1 MPQLCL
7 SRRWMIFFLAGL
19 LFLLSQFYRAS
30 MAVIYPAMTAE
41 LALDARSLGQIS
53 AAFFYAFALMQLPI
67 GLYLDRRGPRL
78 TMTVLT
84 LVAVAGAL
92 LFARGQSLH
101 ALVAGRALL
110 GIGMACN
117 LMGTLK
123 LITLWFA
130 PGRFATLSALMITL
144 GTVGNLAAATPLV
157 LLVEAVGWRM
167 SFQLLAALTLLLAL
181 VFYAVVRDGPAPGA
195 ATSGAAPGAA
205 ARSASI
211 WSTLRALFV
220 EKDYWIISLGTFCR
234 YGIYA
239 AVQALWAGPYL
250 IQVLEVAPLAA
261 GHLLFLM
268 SIGMAAGCPLCGW
281 LSDDILR
288 SRKVVI
294 VGGLLG
300 MLAVL
305 AVLAYLNAGV
315 GFGWLAALF
324 VAFGVFSSA
333 GQIMYAHIKERMP
346 MAFAGTAMTGINFF
360 TMAGVAF
367 FLEGVGSLL
376 QRLDPQ
382 AALGPAAFRGAL
394 LFCCG
399 CLLLAAA
406 MYLLT
411 RETLRRPAAHRPRPA
426 SEVDGAAPRI

>member
-1 MPQLCL
+1 
-7 SRRWMIFFLAGL
+7 
-19 LFLLSQFYRAS
+19 
-30 MAVIYPAMTAE
+30 
-41 LALDARSLGQIS
+41 
-53 AAFFYAFALMQLPI
+53 MQLPI
-67 GLYLDRRGPRL
+67 GIYLDRRGPRL

-84 LVAVAGAL
+84 LAAVAGAL
-92 LFARGQSLH
+92 IFARGQSLE

-110 GIGMACN
+110 GVGMACN

-123 LITLWFA
+123 LISLWFA
-130 PGRFATLSALMITL
+130 PGRFATLSALVITV

-167 SFQLLAALTLLLAL
+167 SFQLLAALTLLLAV
-181 VFYAVVRDGPAPGA
+181 VFYAVVRDGPESGTRAPGG
-195 ATSGAAPGAA
+195 TPGGAARTVSARAAVGA
-205 ARSASI
+205 
-211 WSTLRALFV
+211 LVV

-250 IQVLEVAPLAA
+250 IQVLGVSPLAT

-268 SIGMAAGCPLCGW
+268 SIGMAVGCPVCGW
-281 LSDDILR
+281 LSDDVLR

-305 AVLAYLNAGV
+305 AVLAYLDAGA
-315 GFGWLAALF
+315 GFGLLAVLF
-324 VAFGVFSSA
+324 VAFGVCSSA

-346 MAFAGTAMTGINFF
+346 VAYAGTAMTGINFF

-367 FLEGVGSLL
+367 FLEGLGGLL

-382 AALGPAAFRGAL
+382 AAMGPAAFRGAL
-394 LFCCG
+394 LFCCA
-399 CLLLAAA
+399 CLVLAAA

-411 RETLRRPAAHRPRPA
+411 RETVGRPAAPRPRSA
-426 SEVDGAAPRI
+426 LGDDGAAPRP